1 MIIADTSGLLALYN
15 TREPSHLRVAE
26 SIASS
31 TATIVVSPYVVAEL
45 DYLAATRLGI
55 DAELAILRELSGGA
69 YELACLDDSDL
80 RACAD
85 LVDRYRDQEIGVTDA
100 SLVVLAHR
108 YRTRSVLSLDRKHF
122 EVLRPLDGG
131 RFELVP
137 DHLG

>member
-15 TREPSHLRVAE
+15 RREPSHQRVAE

-31 TATIVVSPYVVAEL
+31 TATIVVSPYVIAEL

-69 YELACLDDSDL
+69 YELAGLDNSEL
-80 RACAD
+80 RACSD
-85 LVDRYRDQEIGVTDA
+85 LVDRYRDQEIRVTDA

-122 EVLRPLDGG
+122 EVVRPLDGG
-131 RFELVP
+131 RFELMP
-137 DHLG
+137 DRLG